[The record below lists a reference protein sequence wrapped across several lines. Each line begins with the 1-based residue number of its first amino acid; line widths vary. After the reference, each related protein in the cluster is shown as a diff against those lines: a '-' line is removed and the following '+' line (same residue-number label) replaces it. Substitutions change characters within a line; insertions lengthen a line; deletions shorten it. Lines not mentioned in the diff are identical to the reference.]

1 MKIPRH
7 VRINK
12 TTRLRWSIVLGMNLL
27 YTIPR
32 NSTITLI
39 SSKTVMKLISNHL
52 PWFFLPP
59 PMILWVMFSVLSV
72 CQSVCSWGRLVT
84 ITHDTIGQSHTWEPP
99 HVQTCSLWAP
109 NHMGTPKGQLAFNW
123 KPFFLFV
130 QLHKCSLYVYG
141 QGNGVFCRLLTYI
154 VLCKDVWFRV
164 LYYHK
169 SAVFLLN
176 LNH

>member
-1 MKIPRH
+1 
-7 VRINK
+7 
-12 TTRLRWSIVLGMNLL
+12 MNLL

-32 NSTITLI
+32 DSTITLI

-52 PWFFLPP
+52 PSFFLPP
-59 PMILWVMFSVLSV
+59 ANDVVSNVFSLV

-99 HVQTCSLWAP
+99 HFQTCSLWAP
-109 NHMGTPKGQLAFNW
+109 NHMGTAKGQSTKSLS
-123 KPFFLFV
+123 FLFV

-169 SAVFLLN
+169 SAVFVLN